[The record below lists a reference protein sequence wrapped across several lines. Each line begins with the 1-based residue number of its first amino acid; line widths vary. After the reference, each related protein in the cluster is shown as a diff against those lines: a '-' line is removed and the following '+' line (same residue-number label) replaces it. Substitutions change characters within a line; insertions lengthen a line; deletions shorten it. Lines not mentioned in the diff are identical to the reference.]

1 MGREDLWIYWL
12 TCDYADAFMA
22 NPDVLGHTYNSFLIF
37 RLCGNSGVICERFRF
52 CVSL

>member
-22 NPDVLGHTYNSFLIF
+22 NPDVLGHTYKSFSIF
-37 RLCGNSGVICERFRF
+37 RQCGNSGVICERFRF